1 MVDPIFFDNCGPFS
15 LGEIEKISGAR
26 VYNEYDN
33 KVDLAQLIG
42 GVAPLELAD
51 STHITVLNNPKY
63 LNALSYSKA
72 AACFIERKYSRHAP
86 KGMVLLYSDNPY
98 KSYALTS
105 AAFYPN
111 QVKSYNNTS
120 TMFEP
125 KQNLDYYRASS
136 SQVNSTAIIGSNTRI
151 EHGVVIGM
159 NVVIGNNCMIGA
171 NTVIGRGVTIGNNCS
186 IGPLTTIM
194 YAIIGEDVMIH
205 TGVRIGQDGFGFAS
219 DKLGHYKIPQ
229 LGRVI
234 IGNHVEIG
242 SNSCID
248 RGSGHDTIIGDHCM
262 IDNLVQ
268 IGHNVELGKG
278 CVIVAQV
285 GIAGSTKLGDFVL
298 VGGQVGISGHL
309 NIGAMSQIAAQSG
322 VIRDVDQGTIV
333 GGYPAVPIKQWHR
346 QTSILRKLTKLQ
358 ESKQNV

>member
-15 LGEIEKISGAR
+15 LGEIEKISGTKI
-26 VYNEYDN
+26 YNELGKKIDM
-33 KVDLAQLIG
+33 AQLIG
-42 GVAPLELAD
+42 GVAPMELAD

-63 LNALSYSKA
+63 LNILSHSKA
-72 AACFIERKYSRHAP
+72 AACFIERKYSHHAP
-86 KGMVLLYSDNPY
+86 KDMILLCSDNPY
-98 KSYALTS
+98 KAYALTS

-111 QVKSYNNTS
+111 QVKSYNTS
-120 TMFEP
+120 TMFEF
-125 KQNLDYYRASS
+125 KQNMDYYRAPSA
-136 SQVNSTAIIGSNTRI
+136 QIDNTAIIGTNTRI
-151 EHGVVIGM
+151 EHGAVIGT
-159 NVVIGNNCMIGA
+159 NVVIGDNCIIGA
-171 NTVIGRGVTIGNNCS
+171 NSVIGRGVTIGNNCS
-186 IGPLTTIM
+186 IGPLVTIL
-194 YAIIGEDVMIH
+194 YSIIGDDVIIH

-248 RGSGHDTIIGDHCM
+248 RGSGHDTVIGDHCM

-278 CVIVAQV
+278 CVIVSQV

-309 NIGAMSQIAAQSG
+309 KIGTMSQIAAQSG
-322 VIRDVDQGTIV
+322 VIRDVEQGTIV
-333 GGYPAVPIKQWHR
+333 GGYPAIPIKQWHR
-346 QTSILRKLTKLQ
+346 QTNILKKLIKLQ
-358 ESKQNV
+358 ESKQNA